1 MQLNNS
7 SVRGFN
13 LGEHW
18 SLDNYIVEISGHS
31 QISGGVCLPSY
42 VGKQTLSFRTS
53 RGARGQYLSYH
64 ATYHGI
70 GQSPKPS
77 MLNYDGDS
85 AEASNNHHRARKIEW
100 RLTVHFFFERA
111 FETPPLRNNRRIF
124 AEIFTFLRL
133 LLHPALVVVVVV
145 VNFVCHY
152 FHVGYS
158 VLSLEISGPGQRQ
171 LFPPCPST
179 VVSPTTIGPFASH
192 FSRLKVFFKA
202 SQRISA

>member
-100 RLTVHFFFERA
+100 RLTVHFF
-111 FETPPLRNNRRIF
+111 LKGLSRRRRYGIIEGYLQRYSRF
-124 AEIFTFLRL
+124 YDCCSIQRL
-133 LLHPALVVVVVV
+133 LL
-145 VNFVCHY
+145 
-152 FHVGYS
+152 
-158 VLSLEISGPGQRQ
+158 LSL
-171 LFPPCPST
+171 L
-179 VVSPTTIGPFASH
+179 
-192 FSRLKVFFKA
+192 
-202 SQRISA
+202 